1 MLGLPCSPPRLDPR
15 GKRQKQVRASPDGAP
30 GSEGMFWQGA
40 GVPRLPVFWLLT
52 TPRKVLRL
60 LQASL
65 PGNRCEP
72 PHRLAWS
79 RHNGQSGPRLCDIT
93 NGPALGTQSPGAG
106 TQTHHELFPPPPL
119 LTMRT
124 LTWVLFLPLCLSCG
138 CAFMFT
144 SLREKAKEP
153 QGKVPC
159 GGHFRIRQNLP
170 EHAQGWL
177 GRKWLWLFFVV
188 VLYVI
193 LKFRGDREKTKVK
206 GWEGFP
212 SHPCRLRRVRPG
224 EARVPVGSAPGRE
237 AELSRR
243 RGAHLTVLGDVGTSM
258 S

>member
-1 MLGLPCSPPRLDPR
+1 MAARLPALDRPSESSPPPSGLT
-15 GKRQKQVRASPDGAP
+15 P
-30 GSEGMFWQGA
+30 GQ
-40 GVPRLPVFWLLT
+40 P
-52 TPRKVLRL
+52 
-60 LQASL
+60 LQ
-65 PGNRCEP
+65 
-72 PHRLAWS
+72 AWS
-79 RHNGQSGPRLCDIT
+79 RHNGQGGPRLCDIT

-138 CAFMFT
+138 CAFVFT

-193 LKFRGDREKTKVK
+193 LKCRGDREKTKVK

-212 SHPCRLRRVRPG
+212 SHRFRLKTRPPRG
-224 EARVPVGSAPGRE
+224 GTRSSRFRSGS
-237 AELSRR
+237 
-243 RGAHLTVLGDVGTSM
+243 
-258 S
+258 